1 MAVRITPHV
10 PLNSSMEF
18 SMLKPTRNKVITI
31 AVIFAALGASLIL
44 SGTDRRPVVLSQ
56 VQALSDL
63 VTVKYVTEQIVQL
76 EDGNIFSKDRIVLIA
91 HGVIKAGIDLNK
103 VTPDDLV
110 INGKTIS
117 VHLPPP
123 QIIDKYLDEKL
134 TEVSTR
140 ETGWFV
146 FHRKDLE
153 ADARRKALDGLV
165 TAARSGG
172 IAREAELQAKT
183 LIGQFFQALGYEKVE
198 YR

>member
-1 MAVRITPHV
+1 MFLSQVTTRQKLIGLAVV
-10 PLNSSMEF
+10 L
-18 SMLKPTRNKVITI
+18 
-31 AVIFAALGASLIL
+31 AALTTCHMQTGPNQHPI
-44 SGTDRRPVVLSQ
+44 VLSQ

-76 EDGNIFSKDRIVLIA
+76 EDGNILSKDRIVLIA
-91 HGVIKAGIDLNK
+91 HGVIKAGINLNK
-103 VTPDDLV
+103 VNAEDLH
-110 INGKTIS
+110 IAGKTIAI
-117 VHLPPP
+117 HLPAP
-123 QIIDKYLDEKL
+123 QIVDKYLDEKL

-153 ADARRKALDGLV
+153 TEARQQALAGLV
-165 TAARSGG
+165 AAARVGG
-172 IAREAELQAKT
+172 IEKEAEKQART

>member
-1 MAVRITPHV
+1 MFNLTRSKLIALAAVLIALAV
-10 PLNSSMEF
+10 YLN
-18 SMLKPTRNKVITI
+18 
-31 AVIFAALGASLIL
+31 
-44 SGTDRRPVVLSQ
+44 GTNQHPVVLSQ

-76 EDGNIFSKDRIVLIA
+76 EDGNILSKDRIVLIA

-103 VTPDDLV
+103 VTAEDV
-110 INGKTIS
+110 RVSGKAIS
-117 VHLPPP
+117 IHLPAP
-123 QIIDKYLDEKL
+123 QILDKYLDEKL

-153 ADARRKALDGLV
+153 TEARQKALAGLV
-165 TAARSGG
+165 TAARTDG
-172 IAREAELQAKT
+172 IDREAEQQAKT
-183 LIGQFFQALGYEKVE
+183 LIGQFFQALGYDRVE

>member
-1 MAVRITPHV
+1 MTEGVSPMVIRITLHV
-10 PLNSSMEF
+10 PLNSSTEF

-44 SGTDRRPVVLSQ
+44 SGTDRRPIVLSQ

-63 VTVKYVTEQIVQL
+63 VTVKYVTEQVVQL
-76 EDGNIFSKDRIVLIA
+76 EDGNILSKDRIVLIA

-103 VTPDDLV
+103 VTPEDLQV
-110 INGKTIS
+110 SGKTIS
-117 VHLPPP
+117 IHLPPP
-123 QIIDKYLDEKL
+123 QVVDKYLDEKL
-134 TEVSTR
+134 TEVSLR

-153 ADARRKALDGLV
+153 TEARQRALAGLV
-165 TAARSGG
+165 TAARTGG

-183 LIGQFFQALGYEKVE
+183 
-198 YR
+198 